1 MIYSLQL
8 ENFRK
13 HSKLDLNFTAGM
25 NGIFGPNY
33 TGKTTILYGVLFCLG
48 GITAV
53 PCKSVIKSGC
63 TTFTAS
69 MTFGIEGKTYK
80 VLRTKSTDK
89 LFKVDP
95 DGTEGMIANGA
106 KVVNKHI
113 EQLIGMSMARFC
125 QIRYSRQKFTSAL
138 LTLGATELHN
148 ILSDVSGADFVQQ
161 VLLRLADMKKKLEW
175 ETDGKELVDIAALET
190 EFQEVTKEMVT
201 AAAALELSESVYI
214 IQKEELG
221 RAIEKSRRLAAERAQ
236 WTSYLTAKQV
246 REEAVE
252 RCTIRA
258 KTADDALGAVGFVK
272 ARKPMPELVAEAAEQ
287 AEVIKVVREFSNR
300 EEVLRDRL
308 ARSTEKE
315 EAAKEALVKAKKAKV
330 GAPINKK
337 SKEETYLEKAIVEID
352 EQTVRFQV
360 EIHELA
366 EKLKT
371 GVCKSCNRPL
381 DLDFNVDEGLD
392 RLESLKAAFESH
404 LAQGKEIKKELDDL
418 LLPRVRAE
426 KELEAIRRSLESAE
440 VAYRAA
446 NENMLDDQQE
456 LNSHLTSG
464 VPSGDLPSLE
474 LQLESM
480 RAEITALQK
489 DLDRHQRLTTDAEQA
504 IAELESA
511 QERLAALED
520 CKEVTAEMVD
530 KANQDADEQ
539 QRITQEAAT
548 EVSNCTSTKRDL
560 NARFRTVE
568 FNLSTGKVTNAEIEK
583 RVVRLSAIKGLQ
595 KFLQENKD
603 EYMREVWASLMA
615 DATQLVM
622 ACTEGDIEALERTED
637 GKFAYTED
645 GQQYNVS
652 EASGAQAAIMGLA
665 VQTALARALPP
676 VLDVL
681 LVDEPTADMDDERSM
696 VFSMLLPTRAAQ
708 VICISHARM
717 DSSTCQNIIDL
728 GV

>member
-1 MIYSLQL
+1 MIHSLQL

-69 MTFGIEGKTYK
+69 MTFEIEGKIYK

-89 LFKVDP
+89 LFSVVD
-95 DGTEGMIANGA
+95 GVEEMIANGA

-113 EQLIGMSMARFC
+113 EKLIGMTMARFC

-161 VLLRLADMKKKLEW
+161 VLLRLTDMKKKLEW
-175 ETDGKELVDIAALET
+175 EVDGKEVVDLDTMEA
-190 EFQEVTKEMVT
+190 EFAEAIKDMVT
-201 AAAALELSESVYI
+201 ASGLV
-214 IQKEELG
+214 
-221 RAIEKSRRLAAERAQ
+221 ERAKLKVGATEVGLATRVEQ
-236 WTSYLTAKQV
+236 AKQV
-246 REEAVE
+246 AADNAAWEKYAVVHDTIE
-252 RCTIRA
+252 VQVQNFSRLHADAVHAQNAAGKLTIR
-258 KTADDALGAVGFVK
+258 KPVEKLLEEQESFSQDIRTLK
-272 ARKPMPELVAEAAEQ
+272 AYL
-287 AEVIKVVREFSNR
+287 NR
-300 EEVLRDRL
+300 EELLADR
-308 ARSTEKE
+308 AERSGKKMA
-315 EAAKEALVKAKKAKV
+315 AAKEAFVADQVASAHCTVEVETEEELERVANAKILQENYIKTCQKV
-330 GAPINKK
+330 TEL
-337 SKEETYLEKAIVEID
+337 S
-352 EQTVRFQV
+352 EQVT
-360 EIHELA
+360 
-366 EKLKT
+366 T
-371 GVCKSCNRPL
+371 GICKSCNRPL
-381 DLDFNVDEGLD
+381 DGHFDVE
-392 RLESLKAAFESH
+392 
-404 LAQGKEIKKELDDL
+404 QVKKELDNYNDL
-418 LLPRVRAE
+418 AAEQSKALAFQANKIKELQAVRFAQQNQADKMERAKEASASTLAAAE
-426 KELEAIRRSLESAE
+426 SQYNDDKAELDKHQEVKPGGILAELEAAYDVIGSEIKEVRDNIAYHQKLADD
-440 VAYRAA
+440 VAYADNNLQHVLQCQKDLGEAPKTVKSELVSAMNTEVDSYRL
-446 NENMLDDQQE
+446 MLQNDQQE
-456 LNSHLTSG
+456 L
-464 VPSGDLPSLE
+464 VA
-474 LQLESM
+474 
-480 RAEITALQK
+480 AEG
-489 DLDRHQRLTTDAEQA
+489 
-504 IAELESA
+504 S
-511 QERLAALED
+511 
-520 CKEVTAEMVD
+520 
-530 KANQDADEQ
+530 
-539 QRITQEAAT
+539 
-548 EVSNCTSTKRDL
+548 KRDV
-560 NARFRTVE
+560 NARFRE
-568 FNLSTGKVTNAEIEK
+568 LELAIAAGKVTNEEISK
-583 RVVRLSAIKGLQ
+583 KVTRLSAVKALQ
-595 KFLQENKD
+595 KFLQDNKD

-615 DATQLVM
+615 DATQLVL

>member
-1 MIYSLQL
+1 MIHSLQL

-69 MTFGIEGKTYK
+69 MTFEIEGKIYK

-89 LFKVDP
+89 LFSVAGDK
-95 DGTEGMIANGA
+95 EEMIANGA
-106 KVVNKHI
+106 KVVNKHV
-113 EQLIGMSMARFC
+113 EKLIGMTIARFC

-161 VLLRLADMKKKLEW
+161 VLLRLTDMKKKLEW
-175 ETDGKELVDIAALET
+175 EVDGKEVVDLDALEA
-190 EFQEVTKEMVT
+190 EFVEVTKEVVN
-201 AAAALELSESVYI
+201 ASSQLEFAKLKVGATETG
-214 IQKEELG
+214 LNT
-221 RAIEKSRRLAAERAQ
+221 RIE
-236 WTSYLTAKQV
+236 QV
-246 REEAVE
+246 RELTAENTAWEKYGASLMTVEGNINHYHKLHTEALAAQNAAGKLV
-252 RCTIRA
+252 I
-258 KTADDALGAVGFVK
+258 
-272 ARKPMPELVAEAAEQ
+272 RKPVDKLLEEQ
-287 AEVIKVVREFSNR
+287 QLFAQDIRTLKAYLSR
-300 EEVLRDRL
+300 EELLVDRVQ
-308 ARSTEKE
+308 RSAKKME
-315 EAAKEALVKAKKAKV
+315 EAAASFAADEKACNECTIEVESEEEIRLVALADAGQEQYIKACQKKAEL
-330 GAPINKK
+330 
-337 SKEETYLEKAIVEID
+337 EE
-352 EQTVRFQV
+352 Q
-360 EIHELA
+360 
-366 EKLKT
+366 LKT
-371 GVCKSCNRPL
+371 GVCKGCNRPL
-381 DLDFNVDEGLD
+381 DTHFDAGKVAEELAIVTELAIEQAAALDKVVAKVKALREPRVLQEKEAEKLERAKEVSFNA
-392 RLESLKAAFESH
+392 KAAAERQLEDDQAELGKHQEVRPGGVLDQLVASYDVIGAEIQEVKDNEAYH
-404 LAQGKEIKKELDDL
+404 QKLADD
-418 LLPRVRAE
+418 VTA
-426 KELEAIRRSLESAE
+426 A
-440 VAYRAA
+440 AA
-446 NENMLDDQQE
+446 NLNHALQCKVGLGEEPKKVTSELLAACNKEVDAWRQE
-456 LNSHLTSG
+456 LQ
-464 VPSGDLPSLE
+464 V
-474 LQLESM
+474 
-480 RAEITALQK
+480 
-489 DLDRHQRLTTDAEQA
+489 
-504 IAELESA
+504 
-511 QERLAALED
+511 
-520 CKEVTAEMVD
+520 
-530 KANQDADEQ
+530 NQDML
-539 QRITQEAAT
+539 TEAVNA
-548 EVSNCTSTKRDL
+548 KRDL
-560 NARFRTVE
+560 NARFRELELAITA
-568 FNLSTGKVTNAEIEK
+568 GKVANDEVSKKVT
-583 RVVRLSAIKGLQ
+583 RLSAVKALQ

-615 DATQLVM
+615 DATQLVT